1 MVEVRPQIKSSI
13 DVIVEYKKGNMSKDQ
28 AIQRFS
34 ALTGLSWD
42 LATSFIEPLSKRNVV
57 KFPENTKK

>member
-1 MVEVRPQIKSSI
+1 MAEVKPQIKSSI

-28 AIQRFS
+28 AIQKFA

-42 LATSFIEPLSKRNVV
+42 LATSFIEPLSKRNIV
-57 KFPENTKK
+57 KFPAKSKE